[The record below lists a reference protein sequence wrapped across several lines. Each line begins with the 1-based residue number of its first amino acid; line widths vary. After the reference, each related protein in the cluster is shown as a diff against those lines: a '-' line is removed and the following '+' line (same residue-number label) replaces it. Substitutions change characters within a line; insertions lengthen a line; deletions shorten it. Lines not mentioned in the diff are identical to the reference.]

1 MARRSRIKGD
11 FKLRGVLRRIAAL
24 DRSDLPRGMA
34 QAADLVLAT
43 QQNMIPRD
51 TGEAAAALQV
61 RISRNGLD
69 ARIGI
74 IGKRDNRRFYYL
86 KFVEYGTKGY
96 SGTVYR
102 RRDAGA
108 VGGEHTVN
116 RDRSQFSGRNRLGRR
131 ATKNKSDGENFFG
144 YYPDIPA
151 RPAHPWLRPS
161 IELNRDDIRII
172 IRGAIDSTLARA
184 AKGRSMADPGF
195 ALQRA
200 IYQRLSAEL
209 TVPVFDAVPDDT
221 LYPYVTIDRE
231 VAQNTSPISGRK
243 RKQRLIYLSVWS
255 DHHDRPR
262 SAASSRDRC
271 GAGRASPLSTKGA
284 RCRSGLS
291 RRTPTANRTVGP
303 TWVPLR
309 YASSPLPEMYQPG
322 ATGGTHGRQSQHRRW
337 LPNLDRHQESH
348 RPPRPSTK
356 LMCTS
361 KSAKSRTWASS
372 AIPSAT

>member
-1 MARRSRIKGD
+1 MGRRSRIKGD

-108 VGGEHTVN
+108 VSGEHTVN

-151 RPAHPWLRPS
+151 RPSHPWLRPS
-161 IELNRDDIRII
+161 IDMNRDDIRII

-184 AKGRSMADPGF
+184 AKG
-195 ALQRA
+195 AL
-200 IYQRLSAEL
+200 
-209 TVPVFDAVPDDT
+209 
-221 LYPYVTIDRE
+221 
-231 VAQNTSPISGRK
+231 NG
-243 RKQRLIYLSVWS
+243 
-255 DHHDRPR
+255 
-262 SAASSRDRC
+262 
-271 GAGRASPLSTKGA
+271 
-284 RCRSGLS
+284 
-291 RRTPTANRTVGP
+291 
-303 TWVPLR
+303 
-309 YASSPLPEMYQPG
+309 
-322 ATGGTHGRQSQHRRW
+322 
-337 LPNLDRHQESH
+337 
-348 RPPRPSTK
+348 
-356 LMCTS
+356 
-361 KSAKSRTWASS
+361 
-372 AIPSAT
+372 